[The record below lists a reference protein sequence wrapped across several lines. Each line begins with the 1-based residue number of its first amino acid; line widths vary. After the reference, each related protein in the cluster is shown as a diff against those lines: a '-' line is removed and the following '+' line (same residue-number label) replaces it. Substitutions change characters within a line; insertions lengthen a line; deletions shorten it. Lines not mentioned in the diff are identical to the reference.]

1 MIKQTSTEPSL
12 ASWEASFIKIKL
24 TSHEDWFNY
33 YTKYGMKSSWLSE
46 ASIFLTQGA
55 YMYLKWFPSS
65 TEIIFFF
72 FSGDEAELPAQH
84 LCSRSWV
91 GLQTGIR
98 GGSAAGAVVTDNLED
113 VVKQKVRK

>member
-12 ASWEASFIKIKL
+12 ASWEASFIEIKL

-46 ASIFLTQGA
+46 ASNFLTQGA

-65 TEIIFFF
+65 TEIMFFF
-72 FSGDEAELPAQH
+72 FQETRLNYRRNICAAARELDCKQE
-84 LCSRSWV
+84 
-91 GLQTGIR
+91 
-98 GGSAAGAVVTDNLED
+98 LEKD
-113 VVKQKVRK
+113 RQQELW